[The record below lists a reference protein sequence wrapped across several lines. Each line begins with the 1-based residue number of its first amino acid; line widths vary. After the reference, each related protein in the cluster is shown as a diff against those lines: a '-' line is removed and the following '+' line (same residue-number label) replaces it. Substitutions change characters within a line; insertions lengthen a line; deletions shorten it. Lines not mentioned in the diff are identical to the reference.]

1 MEVSEMKRKYL
12 VIERRLT
19 DLELIMK
26 QKLIEIKK
34 NLLIEFENILD
45 DWSDNSEKVYLNPII
60 KQNFKIKSLL
70 ENENNLD
77 ESSKNNL
84 NSEEYDNIEKKTLEF
99 ESAKNEEVKNLDRE
113 FKLFSNRL
121 KSIIL
126 DKEVNNHANERL
138 LHTNQENQIEEIM
151 QLKRYERINYP
162 SVNSRYEVIRLDNGR
177 NLEEIEIENI
187 SDSDQNSLNNIGKSN
202 LIKDI

>member
-34 NLLIEFENILD
+34 NLLIEFENI
-45 DWSDNSEKVYLNPII
+45 
-60 KQNFKIKSLL
+60 
-70 ENENNLD
+70 LD